1 MHRLCIPPRDS
12 SHTYDSSDIAAQLLG
27 NSACL
32 HLFAMAIRTNVPKTR
47 DEAEQGEKQ
56 EESARRAEENDKE
69 KIKKK
74 HVREITGETSISRSR
89 GKTRISLSF
98 SHPFLRERSTGKEID
113 RIPSRSTEQP

>member
-1 MHRLCIPPRDS
+1 MRRLYIPPRDS

-32 HLFAMAIRTNVPKTR
+32 HLFAMAIRMNVPKAW

-56 EESARRAEENDKE
+56 KESACRVENDKE

-74 HVREITGETSISRSR
+74 HTREITA
-89 GKTRISLSF
+89 
-98 SHPFLRERSTGKEID
+98 
-113 RIPSRSTEQP
+113 